1 VVGNFRDR
9 GPAPI
14 GGVGKIT
21 LSEVDK
27 AVLVNTPRDSD
38 RQNQGRQQFRRRR
51 LTRRLWA

>member
-27 AVLVNTPRDSD
+27 AVLVNTPRDSN
-38 RQNQGRQQFRRRR
+38 RQKPGK
-51 LTRRLWA
+51 AAI